1 MAGYVFTTS
10 IAHAR
15 SAMQEL
21 EVGMLGINTL
31 AISTPETPFGGVKQ
45 SGYGAEGG
53 IEGLQAFLETR
64 FVAQA

>member
-1 MAGYVFTTS
+1 MIY
-10 IAHAR
+10 R
-15 SAMQEL
+15 NMYMQEL

-53 IEGLQAFLETR
+53 IEGLQAFLDTR
-64 FVAQA
+64 FVAQT

>member
-1 MAGYVFTTS
+1 MY
-10 IAHAR
+10 
-15 SAMQEL
+15 MQEL

-53 IEGLQAFLETR
+53 IEGLQAFLDTR
-64 FVAQA
+64 FVAQT